1 MKDVKMRTRLIV
13 GFAIIGLLI
22 LIMGIL
28 SYNVLASSDADT
40 MKEQI
45 ILVILI
51 VATLGFSV
59 FLSISIIKDI
69 RRSLEIL
76 SEAAKEIAE
85 GNANIKLT
93 KLREDEFGAV
103 VDEFQK
109 IVDNIKYQGEI
120 SEKIAAGDLTVEVKP
135 KSSKDVLGNALEDMV
150 RENNKMLSDIKEST
164 MQVTV
169 GAEQVSDASQAL
181 AQGQPSRQAQRKKL
195 LLP

>member
-93 KLREDEFGAV
+93 KLRDDEFGAV
-103 VDEFQK
+103 VDEF
-109 IVDNIKYQGEI
+109 
-120 SEKIAAGDLTVEVKP
+120 
-135 KSSKDVLGNALEDMV
+135 
-150 RENNKMLSDIKEST
+150 
-164 MQVTV
+164 
-169 GAEQVSDASQAL
+169 
-181 AQGQPSRQAQRKKL
+181 
-195 LLP
+195 